1 MTNQPSNREAS
12 HGSNR
17 EQEGQRGLFTL
28 EVGRKPGRVSPPS
41 RIPKSRPDA
50 QLPQAS
56 PFTTG
61 PCKAKASSPS
71 SPVANQ
77 HTDGTLGS
85 FLSFVGLGFFSGA
98 SHPPQSLVSTVASLL
113 LPWSRAI
120 GSLEPAIFD
129 DCVFFFFLRAVPSSP
144 GRCVT
149 QSTASSSLH
158 FAPRKLS
165 APPALLLCSSTCA
178 KQLHL
183 SGSRAKLPT
192 RPRLQQPVRPRRE
205 ASRLFTSPQTANPD
219 PPILAPSLFR
229 SRVST
234 CYPRPPARAFESPH
248 LPPLPATR
256 HIASR
261 LEAPVDRLTLSPHL
275 DSHDHD
281 LTH

>member
-1 MTNQPSNREAS
+1 MAAT
-12 HGSNR
+12 GSK
-17 EQEGQRGLFTL
+17 RGRGVCLLGGGAKTGTRL
-28 EVGRKPGRVSPPS
+28 TALPH
-41 RIPKSRPDA
+41 PKSRPDA

-183 SGSRAKLPT
+183 SGSRAKLPNPASPATT
-192 RPRLQQPVRPRRE
+192 RATAARSFSSVYLAR
-205 ASRLFTSPQTANPD
+205 TANPD

-234 CYPRPPARAFESPH
+234 SYPRPPARAFESPH